1 MNLTNVY
8 DDQPQTCTYNTV
20 REKSIPNLISI
31 FFPLNRLGLC
41 GIHLIDFS
49 TFRCGFVNT
58 SNFEITHHQGGV
70 QGFTSIQEKSGA
82 FSPQPRKTTKI
93 SATTSEEGTWKS
105 LKYWPPDGSTYARA
119 CYETQTVAGPSIHI
133 FHTVIFA
140 FILKHLKTKFCRFTV
155 AWNFPIVTG
164 LYFNFT
170 NFQSKEVG
178 GNFYLCL

>member
-1 MNLTNVY
+1 L
-8 DDQPQTCTYNTV
+8 
-20 REKSIPNLISI
+20 
-31 FFPLNRLGLC
+31 
-41 GIHLIDFS
+41 S
-49 TFRCGFVNT
+49 TPRILKLPTIKAGYKVSHRFKK
-58 SNFEITHHQGGV
+58 
-70 QGFTSIQEKSGA
+70 KSGA

-178 GNFYLCL
+178 GKFLPLSLIFVGVLWIVQNYMGLRGTLY